1 MRKSQRM
8 WDGSKPENRGSGSL
22 RGRKAAGK
30 GYTKPAGLSSRR
42 VMDRVSAEEDDIEHP
57 ACRAERQSRCI
68 DNWLSRN
75 TIDESYR
82 RRTEQPIEVEPNLA
96 DPAAIRLSFNNI
108 LQQRNCIDLEYES
121 GRSSVGTKQPS
132 ATFEGSREE
141 TLPAYLHH
149 RFLYTA
155 TKKSRSIEVIH
166 FQSNNEFAVNFIG
179 ALSPINRA

>member
-8 WDGSKPENRGSGSL
+8 WDGSKPENRGSGKS
-22 RGRKAAGK
+22 
-30 GYTKPAGLSSRR
+30 AGLSSRR
-42 VMDRVSAEEDDIEHP
+42 VMDRVSAEEDDIVKSMY
-57 ACRAERQSRCI
+57 RTERQSRCI

-82 RRTEQPIEVEPNLA
+82 RRTEQPIEVEPNLE
-96 DPAAIRLSFNNI
+96 DPVSIQLSFNNI
-108 LQQRNCIDLEYES
+108 LQQRSCIDLEYES

-149 RFLYTA
+149 RF
-155 TKKSRSIEVIH
+155 S
-166 FQSNNEFAVNFIG
+166 
-179 ALSPINRA
+179 